1 MQNEQLRAQLA
12 ESEQRNLNLLTETA
26 QIEKALED
34 ERHEAARAAEM
45 RQKKQIEEE
54 EESRVQQRRRKF
66 VEKQATYLSSV
77 CIGCCCVPFA
87 LLSSLHFNFIWM

>member
-34 ERHEAARAAEM
+34 ERDKAARAAEM

-54 EESRVQQRRRKF
+54 KESGLQQRRLKF
-66 VEKQATYLSSV
+66 TEQQAVLL
-77 CIGCCCVPFA
+77 A
-87 LLSSLHFNFIWM
+87 LLSCFYFSFRWM